1 MFLLDIDNWWRLL
14 ISLVSVLIFVCKD
27 VIVFGVNLCMLFWMV
42 FSLLCS
48 IVNGVCSLWEILV
61 IKLCCICWFFF
72 SVLVSWLKFCVS
84 LFSLF
89 LLVGVMWVVKLFVVS
104 LCVLLISCFIGVSK
118 LCVSRKVVSVVS
130 NVVRVIIN

>member
-104 LCVLLISCFIGVSK
+104 LCVLSISCFIGVSK